1 MRIRLLAAATIGLLA
16 LAACSESSTAPTR
29 LEPGTRTNDE
39 ITCRAGYVIATNSDG
54 SQSCVPDA
62 GTTSAPVAADTTSTP
77 AAADTSSAPTT
88 P

>member
-1 MRIRLLAAATIGLLA
+1 MRIRLLAAAAVGLLA

-29 LEPGTRTNDE
+29 IQPGARSNDE

-54 SQSCVPDA
+54 SQSCVPDGGA
-62 GTTSAPVAADTTSTP
+62 TMSAPAAPDTTV
-77 AAADTSSAPTT
+77 APTT